1 MAYQAQCE
9 PSAIKQ
15 SITINSFSESIK
27 IVKKDLELNPGPPG
41 LIGKVFT
48 MAREQATAVN

>member
-27 IVKKDLELNPGPPG
+27 IVKKRPGIEPMNTFEL
-41 LIGKVFT
+41 
-48 MAREQATAVN
+48 VNSTTSK